1 MENKK
6 KVKFTSYDDLFG
18 LGNSESSI
26 EIDINQIRSF
36 RDHPFKVLED
46 EKMAELVQS
55 IETNGVLTPVI
66 VRGND
71 DAGYEMISGYRRLHA
86 SMLAGLTKIPAVVRE
101 LTDDE
106 ATIAMVDSNIQREE
120 LLPSERAFALRMK
133 LEAMKRQGK
142 RTDLAEVDKDGTST
156 QNERK
161 LEAADVVGEDIGM
174 SRAQV
179 RRYIRLTY
187 LIPSLL
193 NLVDQKRLQFTCAV
207 DISYFDETIQKW
219 LNEYIRENVVI
230 KPVQIATLR
239 EHLEKENI
247 DQARMISILNES
259 LPGRTPAKKVVMDEK
274 KLRKYFPKEYTQAQM
289 ERVIE
294 NLLEQWST
302 EQKGLNDGI

>member
-6 KVKFTSYDDLFG
+6 KVKLATYDDLFG

-36 RDHPFKVLED
+36 KNHPFKVIED

-55 IETNGVLTPVI
+55 IQANGVLTPVL

-71 DAGYEMISGYRRLHA
+71 EDGYEMISGHRRLHA
-86 SMLAGLTKIPAVVRE
+86 SIMAGLTRIPAVVRD
-101 LTDDE
+101 LSDDE
-106 ATIAMVDSNIQREE
+106 ATIVMVDSNIQREE
-120 LLPSERAFALRMK
+120 LLPSEKAFAFKMK
-133 LEAMKRQGK
+133 MDAMKHQGA
-142 RTDLAEVDKDGTST
+142 RADLTSDHNEPRLAAE
-156 QNERK
+156 E
-161 LEAADVVGEDIGM
+161 IGN
-174 SRAQV
+174 SCGISSAQV
-179 RRYIRLTY
+179 KRYIRLTY

-193 NLVDQKRLQFTCAV
+193 TLVDQHRLQFTCAV
-207 DISYFDETIQKW
+207 DISYFDENIQKW

-247 DQARMISILNES
+247 DQARMISILNDS
-259 LPGRTPAKKVVMDEK
+259 LPGRHAAKKVVFDDK
-274 KLRKYFPKEYTQAQM
+274 KLKKYFPKEYTATQM

-294 NLLEQWST
+294 NLLEQWSK
-302 EQKGLNDGI
+302 EQKGLEDGI

>member
-1 MENKK
+1 M
-6 KVKFTSYDDLFG
+6 
-18 LGNSESSI
+18 
-26 EIDINQIRSF
+26 
-36 RDHPFKVLED
+36 
-46 EKMAELVQS
+46 
-55 IETNGVLTPVI
+55 
-66 VRGND
+66 
-71 DAGYEMISGYRRLHA
+71 
-86 SMLAGLTKIPAVVRE
+86 VRE

-120 LLPSERAFALRMK
+120 LLPSERAFAFKMK
-133 LEAMKRQGK
+133 MDAMKRQGARK
-142 RTDLAEVDKDGTST
+142 DLNGDKATSRH
-156 QNERK
+156 NVEK
-161 LEAADVVGEDIGM
+161 LTSAIIGKEIGV
-174 SRAQV
+174 SGRQIE
-179 RRYIRLTY
+179 RYIRLTY

-274 KLRKYFPKEYTQAQM
+274 KLRKYFSKEYTQAQM

>member
-36 RDHPFKVLED
+36 KDHPFKVLED

-55 IETNGVLTPVI
+55 IEANGVLTPVI

-71 DAGYEMISGYRRLHA
+71 DEGYEMISGHRRLHA

-120 LLPSERAFALRMK
+120 LLPSERAFALKMK
-133 LEAMKRQGK
+133 LEALKRQGK
-142 RTDLAEVDKDGTST
+142 RTDLIGFDDDGTSA

-161 LEAADVVGEDIGM
+161 LEAADFVGEDIGM

-230 KPVQIATLR
+230 KPIQIATLR